1 MISIRVFKAENNKA
15 NKSYYAVTGAKTEAE
30 AINEVIKYKKA
41 SKIPSSILIA
51 EKAISHPT
59 RTDSMA
65 YGSDYLSAGHRAA
78 T

>member
-41 SKIPSSILIA
+41 SKNTFLDFDCR
-51 EKAISHPT
+51 KAISHPT
-59 RTDSMA
+59 RTNSMA
-65 YGSDYLSAGHRAA
+65 YGSGSLSAGHRAA
-78 T
+78 A